1 MELPYSTTVKSE
13 EETAKLASEFADG
26 ISPGDVIVLNGQLG
40 AGKTFFIKK
49 TLLKLGVDT
58 VNSPSFAIINE
69 YKGKIKFYHADFYR
83 LKNIEEL
90 YDIGWQDYLN
100 EDEAVVFIEW
110 GNLLPAALPNKKLE
124 IEIFLNEDFSR
135 EFIFKLY

>member
-13 EETAKLASEFADG
+13 EETTKLAYEFADE

-40 AGKTFFIKK
+40 AGKTFFIKQ
-49 TLLKLGVDT
+49 TLLKLGVDR

-69 YKGKIKFYHADFYR
+69 YKGKIKFYHADFFR

-100 EDEAVVFIEW
+100 DDEAVLFIEW
-110 GNLLPAALPNKKLE
+110 GNLLPAALPNKRLE

-135 EFIFKLY
+135 EFNFKLC